1 MRPVFTGRENN
12 RLTRGRKRPGREEKR
27 EMEKRGNEAG
37 MSAVKRGTIGAVAG
51 FCVMLVLCI
60 GCVAAGVA
68 APGISVV
75 YVLAGPLYGFG
86 LVFANWHEVMKKTK
100 TGAVQGAAG
109 LAIGWILSRWLKDN
123 RWGIFGWA
131 YFLLRVSWHLGFCWI
146 PGIWYGIQEIS
157 EERKA
162 AQAAGTAA
170 PGPGMRPRPQP
181 RPQPRPVET
190 LSAATPAAGIHAGAK
205 SAASIPAAATPAI
218 SCVSGVF
225 SGAVFPV
232 RPGEELV
239 VGSDPA
245 RCQIV
250 LPPDYTAP
258 AHCCIRYNGARGCW
272 QVRDLSGGKTFENG
286 VRMVRSDSFQE
297 IPRGKLLCLGQ
308 GKNSQRFRLD

>member
-1 MRPVFTGRENN
+1 
-12 RLTRGRKRPGREEKR
+12 
-27 EMEKRGNEAG
+27 MEKRGNEAG

-123 RWGIFGWA
+123 RWGIFGWV

-205 SAASIPAAATPAI
+205 SAASTPAAVTPAI

-258 AHCCIRYNGARGCW
+258 AHADAGRSGTCPAERLLKTGSAW
-272 QVRDLSGGKTFENG
+272 SVRTVFRKSPGGNSFAWDRGKTVSG
-286 VRMVRSDSFQE
+286 SGWTKRVRVCFLCF
-297 IPRGKLLCLGQ
+297 LL
-308 GKNSQRFRLD
+308 

>member
-100 TGAVQGAAG
+100 TGAIQGAAG

-190 LSAATPAAGIHAGAK
+190 LSAATPAAA
-205 SAASIPAAATPAI
+205 PAPPAI

-286 VRMVRSDSFQE
+286 VRTVRSDSFQE